1 MYNKINRAKTDI
13 TFHGAKIPAGW
24 FYGLYHGNPFAS
36 SGEIN
41 IQTGEVLVNR
51 YIRGEW
57 RSNWEQNPLA
67 KVLHRI
73 RVEEEAKK
81 SAEYFNKFPPNPALR
96 SMSEVH
102 QPSTSVVIC

>member
-41 IQTGEVLVNR
+41 IQSGEVFINR
-51 YIRGEW
+51 YICGGWRG
-57 RSNWEQNPLA
+57 NWEQNPLA

-81 SAEYFNKFPPNPALR
+81 SAEYFRAHPVYKNYV
-96 SMSEVH
+96 SMSEVR

>member
-1 MYNKINRAKTDI
+1 MYNKINRAKFPV
-13 TFHGAKIPAGW
+13 TFHGVKIPAGW

-41 IQTGEVLVNR
+41 IQNGEVLINR
-51 YIRGEW
+51 YICGEW

-73 RVEEEAKK
+73 RIEEEAKK
-81 SAEYFNKFPPNPALR
+81 SEEHSKKYPIYKNYV
-96 SMSEVH
+96 SMSEVR